1 MHMADAKTFVVN
13 APVWIDLSSTD
24 PAGARD
30 FYSKLFGWTAEV
42 EKDPKAG
49 GYALARLGGKDV
61 AGIGG
66 QMEPNAP
73 SAWMVYI
80 GTRDA
85 AATAKK
91 VEAEGGKVVAPPFE
105 VMDVGRMAVFQDP
118 TGAFI
123 AAWEPKTMNG
133 FEVSRKPGAYSW
145 AELNSRGIGKAEQFY
160 KKVFGWTDKKSPIGE
175 GQGDYTE
182 FQLGGESIGGGMEM
196 NPMVPEQVPSYWMVY
211 FGVADVD
218 KAHDKAKGLGA
229 QEMVPPA
236 DFPGG
241 RFSILSDP
249 QGATFGLMS
258 TDQRQ

>member
-1 MHMADAKTFVVN
+1 MADAKTFVVN
-13 APVWIDLSSTD
+13 APAWIDLSSKD
-24 PAGARD
+24 PAGSRD
-30 FYSKLFGWTAEV
+30 YYSKLFGWKAEP

-49 GYALARLGGKDV
+49 GYAIARLGDKDV

-66 QMEPNAP
+66 TQDPNAP

-85 AATAKK
+85 NAVAKK
-91 VEAEGGKVVAPPFE
+91 VEAEGGKVVAPPFD

-123 AAWEPKTMNG
+123 SVWQPTTMNG
-133 FEVSRKPGAYSW
+133 FDVQGKQGSYAW
-145 AELNSRGIGKAEQFY
+145 AELNSRGFEKAKPFY
-160 KKVFGWTDKKSPIGE
+160 SKVFGWGQKVSPMGE

-182 FQLGGESIGGGMEM
+182 FKLDDQSIAGAMEM
-196 NPMVPEQVPSYWMVY
+196 NPMVPKEVPSYWMVY
-211 FGVADVD
+211 FGAEDVD
-218 KAHDKAKGLGA
+218 KLHKKAVDLGA
-229 QEMVPPA
+229 KEMLPPQ

-249 QGATFGLMS
+249 QGAAFGLLSM
-258 TDQRQ
+258 RQS